1 VIPVEWKRRLKLAWH
16 VLTQDSPD
24 ATSTDASDEDT
35 PSGCPLDAIVT
46 LAACPVCGHADRT
59 LVCEF
64 NKFVLMTRPPD
75 EAACRYDYALCH
87 GCGVVYASRRPIGER
102 YQWLFTHFEETIGR
116 ADTGLRSVRK
126 LTLSAFTLNDDD
138 RAELRRALQK
148 GVFVSDHHG
157 VSRKDYVPSLLPDRL
172 AVAPHV
178 ELLGSLLDL
187 KGSRTLE
194 IRSRSGALSAA
205 LSRLYGVQATAT
217 SPFEHQRLVTR
228 ELYGIPSYPMDF
240 ETFVVPEGGPYNLI
254 VSNHF
259 LTHAVQPKCF
269 LAVVREALLPGG
281 HLYLYNEPDEGEF
294 TAEGRS
300 MFNTL
305 NAFHLQTFDGPSLA
319 RALAANRF
327 EVVFQS
333 HHGGSFIC
341 LARAV
346 PEPAAVSLA
355 PKDLADRRRRYAH
368 ARDVA
373 LMSAP
378 EHVRARFG
386 SLWQE
391 AADRTLAAG
400 DAEVDHTGRV
410 RLRKVRRP

>member
-1 VIPVEWKRRLKLAWH
+1 MIPVEWKRRLKRAWH

-24 ATSTDASDEDT
+24 TTAAVPFDEDS
-35 PSGCPLDAIVT
+35 PSGCPVDAIAT
-46 LAACPVCGHADRT
+46 LASCPVCGHGDRT

-64 NKFVLMTRPPD
+64 NKFVLMSRPPD
-75 EAACRYDYALCH
+75 EPACRYDYMLCH
-87 GCGVVYASRRPIGER
+87 RCGVVYASRRPVGER

-126 LTLSAFTLNDDD
+126 LTLSAFSLTDDD
-138 RAELRRALQK
+138 REELRRALQK
-148 GVFVSDHHG
+148 GVFVSDHLG
-157 VSRKDYVPSLLPDRL
+157 VSRKDYVPSLLSDRL

-205 LSRLYGVQATAT
+205 LTRLYGVRATAT

-228 ELYGIPSYPMDF
+228 ELYGIPSFPMDF
-240 ETFVVPEGGPYNLI
+240 ETFVVPEGGPYDLI

-269 LAVVREALLPGG
+269 FAAVHEALIPGG
-281 HLYLYNEPDEGEF
+281 HLYLYHEPDEGEF
-294 TAEGRS
+294 TVDGRS

-305 NAFHLQTFDGPSLA
+305 NAFHLQTFDGASLV

-333 HHGGSFIC
+333 QHGGSFIC
-341 LARAV
+341 LARAAR
-346 PEPAAVSLA
+346 EPVAVSLTS
-355 PKDLADRRRRYAH
+355 KELVERQRRYAH

-373 LMSAP
+373 LVSAP
-378 EHVRARFG
+378 AVVRTRFG

-391 AADRTLAAG
+391 AADRRLAAG
-400 DAEVDHTGRV
+400 EAEIDHMGRV
-410 RLRKVRRP
+410 RLRKVRRG

>member
-1 VIPVEWKRRLKLAWH
+1 MIPVAWKRRLKLAWH

-24 ATSTDASDEDT
+24 AATEPSDEDA
-35 PSGCPLDAIVT
+35 PSGCPVDSIVT
-46 LAACPVCGHADRT
+46 LAACPVCGHRDRT

-64 NKFVLMTRPPD
+64 NKFVLMSRPPD
-75 EAACRYDYALCH
+75 EAACRYDYVLCH
-87 GCGVVYASRRPIGER
+87 GCGVVYASQRPVGER

-126 LTLSAFTLNDDD
+126 LTLSAFALTDDE
-138 RAELRRALQK
+138 RQELRHALQK
-148 GVFVSDHHG
+148 GVFVSDHLG

-205 LSRLYGVQATAT
+205 LARLYGVQATAA
-217 SPFEHQRLVTR
+217 SPFEHQRLVTT
-228 ELYGIPSYPMDF
+228 ELYGIPSFPMDF
-240 ETFVVPEGGPYNLI
+240 ETFVVPEGGPYNVI
-254 VSNHF
+254 VANHF

-269 LAVVREALLPGG
+269 LTAVREALVPGG
-281 HLYLYNEPDEGEF
+281 HLYLYNEPDEAEF

-305 NAFHLQTFDGPSLA
+305 NAFHLQTFDGPSLV
-319 RALAANRF
+319 RALAANGF

-333 HHGGSFIC
+333 HHGGSFMC
-341 LARAV
+341 LAHAASQR
-346 PEPAAVSLA
+346 AAVSL
-355 PKDLADRRRRYAH
+355 PGKELVDRRTRYAH

-373 LMSAP
+373 LMGAP
-378 EHVRARFG
+378 ADVRARFG
-386 SLWQE
+386 RLWQE

-410 RLRKVRRP
+410 RLRKVRRA